1 MRFFVNIAKTIKRN
15 LQIQITLV
23 YVLLVLLPVSLLG
36 IYSLYV
42 FSQEIETTVI
52 ENTTGNI
59 EHQLKNI
66 DDLYERLNDVALDII
81 LRQDVINMLR
91 TYEGLVD
98 IQGINDY
105 NYIRQ
110 QLTNILIRRS
120 ELDDVAVAL
129 TDVQKEETHLRHVIS
144 ANAAKTVENVGQSI
158 WYNEYL
164 SNNSNTLLVANI
176 SVDDSVVSSDGIAFV
191 RTLLNIN
198 RNEEM
203 GIIIATIASRQLE
216 NNVNLMVGSAGY
228 SHLVLDSLGNILL
241 SNFDDEAV
249 KSAFLE
255 KRNDRENELTA
266 LTPYSLSIL
275 GEDYLVISGVSGRS
289 GIEITYIISKNAI
302 FQNIYRIRQMNGFI
316 MLICIFLSLIL
327 MSMIYKR
334 VIKPVKAMQRS
345 MSLVGQD
352 DSHMQVITDDSNEI
366 GKLADSF
373 NRMVIA
379 IDQKNLKL
387 VEQEKRK
394 HEYELM
400 VLQYQI
406 NPHFLYNTL
415 DSIKWLAIAG
425 GNAAIEKMSQALI
438 ALLRKTV
445 SSSKEFVTIREELEN
460 LEYYVEIQKIRYYN
474 SFDYIT
480 EAEDEVL
487 DSLIPKLTLQPL
499 VENALFHGVFDCGH
513 RGLISVS
520 AKREEEDCV
529 ITIFDNGAGLE
540 TEKIRRQLS
549 FRSPEKMGLGN
560 VNERIKL
567 YYGVKYGLVFESVK
581 GEYAKVIMRIPYR
594 AQRGAMNLF
603 A

>member
-1 MRFFVNIAKTIKRN
+1 MKRFLINTAKIFKKS
-15 LQIQITLV
+15 LQAQIILV
-23 YVLLVLLPVSLLG
+23 YVLLVLIPISLLG
-36 IYSLYV
+36 FYSLNV
-42 FSQEIETTVI
+42 FSQEIEATVI

-59 EHQLKNI
+59 EHQLQNI

-81 LRQDVINMLR
+81 LRQDVITILR
-91 TYEGLVD
+91 TYDGLVD

-105 NYIRQ
+105 NDIRQ
-110 QLTNILIRRS
+110 QLTNIVIRRN

-129 TDVQKEETHLRHVIS
+129 IDDQKQEADLRHVIS
-144 ANAAKTVENVGQSI
+144 ANAVKTVESVEQSI
-158 WYNEYL
+158 WYQEYL
-164 SNNSNTLLVANI
+164 ASENNTLLVANV
-176 SVDDSVVSSDGIAFV
+176 SANGSADSSSGIAFV
-191 RTLLNIN
+191 RTLQNIN
-198 RNEEM
+198 RNEDM
-203 GIIIATIASRQLE
+203 GIIIATVANRQLQ
-216 NNVNLMVGSAGY
+216 NNVNLMVNTAGY
-228 SHLVLDSLGNILL
+228 SQLVLDSLGNILL

-249 KSAFLE
+249 KNAFLE
-255 KRNDRENELTA
+255 KRSDKEEPITA
-266 LTPYSLSIL
+266 LVPYSWSAL
-275 GEDYLVISGVSGRS
+275 GEEYLVISGISSRS
-289 GIEITYIISKNAI
+289 GIEITYIISKNII
-302 FQNIYRIRQMNGFI
+302 FHNIYRIRQINTFI
-316 MLICIFLSLIL
+316 MLVCILLSLIL
-327 MSMIYKR
+327 LSMIFKR
-334 VIKPVKAMQRS
+334 VIKPIKAMQRS
-345 MSLVGQD
+345 MSLVGQE
-352 DSHMQVITDDSNEI
+352 DSHMQVVANDTNEI

-445 SSSKEFVTIREELEN
+445 SSPKEFITIREELEN

-487 DSLIPKLTLQPL
+487 DGLIPKLTLQPL

-520 AKREEEDCV
+520 AKREEEDCI
-529 ITIFDNGAGLE
+529 ITIYDNGAGLE
-540 TEKIRRQLS
+540 TEQIRRQLS

-567 YYGVKYGLVFESVK
+567 YYGPEYGLAFESIK
-581 GEYAKVIMRIPYR
+581 GEYAKVTMRIPYR
-594 AQRGAMNLF
+594 VV
-603 A
+603 